1 MVWDFV
7 SPAPHPKYVHPNGT
21 TDQFFHLW
29 ENQHFGQNFFKT
41 PYVPKGCTYW
51 SDILGRKTPV
61 PKVSFDVLF
70 GSRNFSKF
78 YSPFLREFGPKGRFG
93 THFRRVI
100 KFVLEM
106 LYSKYEY
113 SEGFMG
119 RLTGFG
125 GRCAP
130 NMICG
135 HQAHPWEG
143 VQKIAF
149 FRRFFSSG
157 VPFGCNTL

>member
-1 MVWDFV
+1 MEHGGMVWDFIF
-7 SPAPHPKYVHPNGT
+7 PAPHPKYVHPNGT
-21 TDQFFHLW
+21 TDQFFHLR
-29 ENQHFGQNFFKT
+29 ENQHFEQNFFKV
-41 PYVPKGCTYW
+41 PYVPKGCIYLFN
-51 SDILGRKTPV
+51 ILGRQNPTP
-61 PKVSFDVLF
+61 KESFHVLF
-70 GSRNFSKF
+70 GSQNFSKF

-125 GRCAP
+125 GRRAP

-135 HQAHPWEG
+135 HQAHLG
-143 VQKIAF
+143 ALGQKIPLF
-149 FRRFFSSG
+149 
-157 VPFGCNTL
+157 